1 MLGAFSRALGLRRS
15 EEISEVA
22 GSVSDVSDERREG
35 AFERVVRALN
45 TGVILIDERRRIE
58 FVNDAAAALFG
69 FDVERAIGAH
79 VLSAIPNIELERRIE
94 EAFSG
99 EASIA
104 PLTVTSVEGNRI
116 HAVSV
121 VPLDSGSGAPRGAVV
136 IAEDRTEAGRLDRAR
151 TELISNVSHELRTP
165 LSSIKLMLETV
176 IASADQETAD
186 LFVPQAL
193 AQVDRLATLVEKLL
207 DQARSESGV
216 LRLRL
221 QDCDIEAVAKPIVAS
236 FEAHAAAKNIRLRL
250 LASRPVRVEADPDRL
265 AQVFVNLVDNAIRH
279 TPEGGTV
286 TVELDAAGG
295 DAIARVRD
303 TGSGIPFRDLPH
315 VFDRFYVVDRSRAR
329 SSSGAGLGLSIV
341 KQIVDAHGGTIT
353 AESRL
358 GKGTT
363 FTLILPILHLGSA
376 R

>member
-1 MLGAFSRALGLRRS
+1 MLAAISHALRGWRTNERVDTDEDARNAIDLRR
-15 EEISEVA
+15 
-22 GSVSDVSDERREG
+22 DG

-45 TGVILIDERRRIE
+45 MGVILLDSRRRIE
-58 FVNDAAAALFG
+58 FANDAAARLFG
-69 FDVERAIGAH
+69 FDVNRATGAH
-79 VLSAIPNIELERRIE
+79 LLSAIPNIELERRIE

-104 PLTVTSVEGNRI
+104 PLTVTSSQGNRI

-121 VPLDSGSGAPRGAVV
+121 VPLGDEEAPTGAVV

-193 AQVDRLATLVEKLL
+193 AQVDRLASLVEKLL
-207 DQARSESGV
+207 DQARSESGA
-216 LRLRL
+216 LRLHL
-221 QDCDIEAVAKPIVAS
+221 CECDLEAVAKPIVAS
-236 FEAHAAAKNIRLRL
+236 FEAHAAAKNVRLRL
-250 LASRPVRVEADPDRL
+250 ITARPVCVEADPDRL
-265 AQVFVNLVDNAIRH
+265 AQVFVNLLDNAIRH
-279 TPEGGTV
+279 TPDSGNV
-286 TVELDAAGG
+286 TFELDTAGG
-295 DAIARVRD
+295 EAIVRVRD
-303 TGSGIPFRDLPH
+303 SGSGIPFRDLPH

-329 SSSGAGLGLSIV
+329 PSSGAGLGLAIV
-341 KQIVDAHGGTIT
+341 KQIADAHGGTIT

-363 FTLILPILHLGSA
+363 FTLRLPILHLVGG